1 MCGRFN
7 VTDHHAVRKMT
18 TDLGVPLYE
27 QDKLI
32 FSPDISP
39 GARISIIRQDSQGIA
54 VSDATWWLMLD
65 PQTLKPNN
73 QYASFNT
80 RSDKLNVPRSLGYH
94 PYRNARCIIP
104 ATAFIEGAGD
114 KKTYHKIHFE
124 NCAIAFGGLFREW
137 INKDTGELV
146 RSASI
151 ITLPPV
157 PEWEQIHPKSIP
169 LMLPEDAT
177 LRQNWLNPDIHDVE
191 QFDHLLTPKLN
202 GPHIAT
208 PIGKV
213 SQWNEIGPSFIV
225 TPQR

>member
-7 VTDHHAVRKMT
+7 VTDNLAVRKMM
-18 TDLGVPLYE
+18 TDLGIPLYE
-27 QDKLI
+27 QDKLV
-32 FSPDISP
+32 FSIDISP
-39 GARISIIRQDSQGIA
+39 GARISIVRQGPEGITL
-54 VSDATWWLMLD
+54 SDATWWLMLD
-65 PQTLKPNN
+65 PATLKPNN
-73 QYASFNT
+73 KYASFNT

-94 PYRNARCIIP
+94 PYRKSRCIIP

-124 NCAIAFGGLFREW
+124 DRAIAFGGLYREW
-137 INKDTGELV
+137 ISKETGEIV

-157 PEWEQIHPKSIP
+157 PEWEMIHPKSIP
-169 LMLPEDAT
+169 LMLPEDAQ
-177 LRQNWLNPDIHDVE
+177 LRQHWLNPEIQEVE
-191 QFDHLLTPKLN
+191 QFEYLLIPKLD

-213 SQWNEIGPSFIV
+213 SQWNEIGPSFTISPEV
-225 TPQR
+225 